1 LVLID
6 TLEERTD
13 SIINH
18 VFSRRPSAKSGE
30 ADTSGWPLLAAALE
44 GAIARLIIDALE
56 APSAAKG
63 LIDGATPE
71 KC

>member
-1 LVLID
+1 MCF
-6 TLEERTD
+6 RGG
-13 SIINH
+13 
-18 VFSRRPSAKSGE
+18 PSLKSGE

-56 APSAAKG
+56 VPSAAKG